1 MGLMNSYTA
10 LMTFGR
16 PSIRPSDRL
25 HLCVCGLLQMTKT
38 LEMIKTLETE
48 ISGPE

>member
-1 MGLMNSYTA
+1 MRLMRSYTA
-10 LMTFGR
+10 FMTAGR

-25 HLCVCGLLQMTKT
+25 HLRACGLLQMTKT
-38 LEMIKTLETE
+38 KTLETE

>member
-1 MGLMNSYTA
+1 MRLMHSYTA
-10 LMTFGR
+10 FMTAGR

-25 HLCVCGLLQMTKT
+25 HLRVCGYLQMTKT
-38 LEMIKTLETE
+38 QMTKTPETE